1 MNTSKQIN
9 VMIGLMFLTFVVVGG
24 YFINESNRQEV
35 ETEEITER
43 NAERGARLFV
53 NNCRSC
59 HGLEGEG
66 FIGPALDSD
75 AFLILGA
82 DNAFGLEETPGG
94 DAANVRTFLR
104 ETISCGRVGTAMPR
118 WAQTFG
124 GSLSDTQVEHLVTLI
139 TNDPTGKED
148 YWDLVRE
155 AGEEADEEI
164 FGSVLEEE
172 SAIAAVLRQRLGREP
187 TLDEVRNP
195 DVALLVH
202 ADGRALADLTEDER
216 EKFEDQADALPED
229 ARFELTEEQLE
240 EFGRQP
246 TAGQMRALSEER
258 TLVDT
263 GPDAGTLSVTQ
274 NVCGQF
280 TSEAKAT
287 ARSRDPFGAAPP
299 VTATPTGTATG
310 TATPPP
316 AGDGVRVAVEL
327 SEFAIAVDP
336 TGAASGTISFSVA
349 NAGGVFHNL
358 RVIRSDAAPDALP
371 VEAGQV
377 PEGQVG
383 VVGRIE
389 EFAGGGSESI
399 TLDLGPGSYLLIC
412 NVAGH
417 YQLGMTTAFTVQ

>member
-24 YFINESNRQEV
+24 YLLNESNRQEV

-66 FIGPALDSD
+66 FIGPPLDSD

-82 DNAFGLEETPGG
+82 DNAFGVEETPAGE
-94 DAANVRTFLR
+94 AANVRTYLR
-104 ETISCGRVGTAMPR
+104 ETISCGRIGTAMPR

-124 GSLSDTQVEHLVTLI
+124 GPLSDTQVEHLVTLI
-139 TNDPTGKED
+139 TNDPTGEED

-155 AGEEADEEI
+155 AGERADEEQ
-164 FGSVLEEE
+164 FGAALEAELGHHPTAEE
-172 SAIAAVLRQRLGREP
+172 I
-187 TLDEVRNP
+187 
-195 DVALLVH
+195 
-202 ADGRALADLTEDER
+202 RAR
-216 EKFEDQADALPED
+216 S
-229 ARFELTEEQLE
+229 EEQ
-240 EFGRQP
+240 
-246 TAGQMRALSEER
+246 
-258 TLVDT
+258 TLLD
-263 GPDAGTLSVTQ
+263 PGTLSVTQ

-299 VTATPTGTATG
+299 ATAPPTATATG

-316 AGDGVRVAVEL
+316 TGDGEQAAVEL
-327 SEFAIAVDP
+327 SEFAVAVDP
-336 TGAASGTISFSVA
+336 ASAASGTITFNVA
-349 NAGGVFHNL
+349 NAGGVIHNL

-377 PEGQVG
+377 AEGQVD

-389 EFAGGGSESI
+389 DFAGGSSESI
-399 TLDLGPGSYLLIC
+399 TLDLTPGSYLLIC